1 VRTFLV
7 LFAALAIFL
16 LAGRARA
23 ETLEAP
29 VGGRPVPLGEGRVA
43 CVQTAGGWVA
53 EAGGRAMRP
62 PAGSAAIGS
71 VVELRVAPS
80 PAACAQTPWTV
91 TLVATGPWPSL
102 DTASFVLTLDEGRL
116 QGKGRG
122 LAGSLV
128 VWPVQGSG
136 LAADRCNDPRIEGGV
151 ETCTWAVPKSLSADP
166 ASGLLQ
172 WRPAGSLPDP
182 DAVVFDAEGRKAPP
196 IDLVIVPGR
205 VEIRSV
211 LPADASIDVS
221 SGVGRIPVTHPA
233 SVVSVDCGAAH
244 CTLED
249 GVLVLQAPPAWV
261 STIDAHF
268 RLAPHVFDTHKG
280 SPDAQPVVRVS
291 VLRCPMTVVSGPV
304 IRGLDSAR
312 AVLRLGGGCMRDV
325 GALRFLVGTH
335 QADVPET
342 RTEAD
347 AAYAVINVGAIDA
360 PNVSITAVR
369 GEGEVGA
376 AVAVARTETRP
387 APAVRTVLEIP
398 GFPPLDFIPN
408 NRRAI
413 VHYPHLDEGAL
424 ALLPAKDVYEATT
437 EGDTTFVRGDVD
449 AVGAVTLQFGYRMP
463 GLPEPLDKVDLA
475 VLPDAL
481 HRSVK
486 EANVPAPLG
495 ESAFTSEPL
504 VELDCVAADG
514 RTVRAA
520 PGVPLHVPYLNRE
533 GCRMILHRERLS
545 PEYGT
550 QKLSLEI
557 QVDKLDGSTR
567 GESRLSQTIIL
578 RSGPDPRIA
587 WIKGVVAPFDR
598 AVVRLTHV
606 ADEAHYLG
614 ALEIPT
620 GAPAVQWAVVFGT
633 GRVRLY
639 ATTAIPTGL
648 YRFGTS
654 ATSGPLS
661 LSLGILSRFTWL
673 DTEGHEGLLGFEAGL
688 MAFGLTGDTSTTG
701 ETLTQ
706 VGAVLGV
713 GLSIPI
719 AGAGSATQAS
729 INLHAWAE
737 QRITGS
743 GAEEASQRAIIFGPS
758 ISLGNIGTTF

>member
-1 VRTFLV
+1 VRRFLV
-7 LFAALAIFL
+7 LLAALAAFL
-16 LAGRARA
+16 LAGRAGA
-23 ETLEAP
+23 DTLEAP
-29 VGGRPVPLGEGRVA
+29 VGGRPIPLGEGHVA
-43 CVQTAGGWVA
+43 CVQAAGGWIA
-53 EAGGRAMRP
+53 ESGGRSVRP
-62 PAGSAAIGS
+62 PVGSSAVGS

-80 PAACAQTPWTV
+80 AAACAQTSSTV
-91 TLVATGPWPSL
+91 TLVATGAWPTL
-102 DTASFVLTLDEGRL
+102 DTGSFVLALDEGRL
-116 QGKGRG
+116 EGRGRG
-122 LAGSLV
+122 LSGSLV
-128 VWPVQGSG
+128 VWPVQGGG
-136 LAADRCNDPRIEGGV
+136 LAADRCNDPRLEGRA

-182 DAVVFDAEGRKAPP
+182 DAFLFDADGRKAPP
-196 IDLVIVPGR
+196 IAFVIVPGH

-211 LPADASIDVS
+211 LPADSSIDVS

-233 SVVSVDCGAAH
+233 AVASVDCGASH
-244 CTLED
+244 CTLEN
-249 GVLVLQAPPAWV
+249 GALVLQAPPAWV

-268 RLAPHVFDTHKG
+268 RLAPHVFDTHRG
-280 SPDAQPVVRVS
+280 APDTQPLVRVNI
-291 VLRCPMTVVSGPV
+291 LRCPMTVVSGPV

-325 GALRFLVGTH
+325 AALRFLVGTH

-342 RTEAD
+342 HVDQD

-369 GEGEVGA
+369 GEGEVAA

-387 APAVRTVLEIP
+387 APGVRTVLEIP

-413 VHYPHLDEGAL
+413 VHYPHLEEGEL
-424 ALLPAKDVYEATT
+424 VLLPANDVYEASA
-437 EGDTTFVRGDVD
+437 EGGLTFVRGDVD
-449 AVGAVTLQFGYRMP
+449 AVGAVTLQFGYRIP
-463 GLPEPLDKVDLA
+463 SLPAPLDKVDLA

-481 HRSVK
+481 HRTVK
-486 EANVPAPLG
+486 EANIPAPLG
-495 ESAFTSEPL
+495 ESAFSAEPL
-504 VELDCVAADG
+504 IEVDCVDSD
-514 RTVRAA
+514 RLTVRAH
-520 PGVPLHVPYLNRE
+520 PGIPLHVPYTNRE
-533 GCRMILHRERLS
+533 GCRLILHRERLS

-557 QVDKLDGSTR
+557 QVDKLDGSVR
-567 GESRLSQTIIL
+567 PESRLTQTIIL

-587 WIKGVVAPFDR
+587 WIKGVVGPFDR
-598 AVVRLTHV
+598 AVVRLSHV

-620 GAPAVQWAVVFGT
+620 GAPAAQWAIIFGT

-661 LSLGILSRFTWL
+661 LSLGVLSRFTWL
-673 DTEGHEGLLGFEAGL
+673 DSEGHEGLLGFEAGI

-706 VGAVLGV
+706 VGAVVGL

-719 AGAGSATQAS
+719 AGAGSPTQAS